1 MSSVPGVT
9 RAPHASAATSRVLT
23 RLLLVL
29 RGAVGVWYAGTFL
42 AGPASDWNGMFDTLA
57 DYLLI
62 DGALG
67 IFVAA
72 LLYRE
77 GTGTRRNH
85 LGSLGA
91 IMLVD
96 AVGRTVSGYAVHRWP
111 GIPGF
116 PVTAVI
122 FIALMAVFTIMLGV
136 VETGLILEEDVA
148 RFGHQHARAQFS
160 ITPVL
165 LSAIVSV
172 GFGAAA
178 MIYAGEP
185 PILRTLLAGY
195 VAGAGGVMFAM
206 AWSRRERPRG

>member
-1 MSSVPGVT
+1 MSSLSDAT
-9 RAPHASAATSRVLT
+9 RAPHPPTAPNLLT
-23 RLLLVL
+23 RSLLVG
-29 RGAVGVWYAGTFL
+29 RGGVGVWYSGAFL
-42 AGPASDWNGMFDTLA
+42 AGAASDWNGMFSTLA

-67 IFVAA
+67 IVVAG

-91 IMLVD
+91 MMLVD

-122 FIALMAVFTIMLGV
+122 FIALMAVFTITLGV
-136 VETGLILEEDVA
+136 VEAGLILEEDVA

-172 GFGAAA
+172 AFGAGA
-178 MIYAGEP
+178 MVYAGEP
-185 PILRTLLAGY
+185 AVLRTLLAGY
-195 VAGAGGVMFAM
+195 VAAAGTVMFAM
-206 AWSRRERPRG
+206 AWSTHPR